1 MKSRG
6 LGYLNRKHFLTMKL
20 FNNQKII
27 WLLIIW
33 LKLFIIWLFITR
45 KPKILEYKLPSLV
58 FWL

>member
-20 FNNQKII
+20 FNNQKNY
-27 WLLIIW
+27 LVIIW
-33 LKLFIIWLFITR
+33 LKLFIICLFIAR